1 MKVLVTKPMGNEVFN
16 TFFSERARAEIEKI
30 GEVIYNPY
38 DREFTDDE
46 LKEAL
51 KDVDAVFTGWG
62 TPKYDSNILEKADK
76 LKIIAHT
83 GGSAAAL
90 VSDELPKRNITLLTG
105 NRLYAESVAEGAL
118 GYILL
123 SQRKMLGDIK
133 RTKEIGWPDVYIHNK
148 GLKGKVIGLVGFGM
162 IAENLARILNA
173 FDVKIK
179 IYSGHLAP
187 EVAAKYN
194 ATICSLDEIFE
205 TCDIVSVHSALT
217 DKNYHFIGKEQLS
230 KMKDDA
236 LLINTARGAVIN
248 EAELIEE
255 LKTGRIRAILDV
267 YENEPLPMDSGLR
280 GLDNVILMPHRGG
293 PTTDVREWV
302 TIELAQDVKKF
313 FEGETNLKH
322 QISLEYASRMTDET
336 KFKKQLGG

>member
-1 MKVLVTKPMGNEVFN
+1 MKVLVTKPMGNEVFD
-16 TFFSERARAEIEKI
+16 TFFSERARAEIAKI
-30 GEVIYNPY
+30 GEVVYN
-38 DREFTDDE
+38 DLGREFTDDE

-62 TPKYDSNILEKADK
+62 TPKYDANILEKAEN

-118 GYILL
+118 CYILL
-123 SQRKMLGDIK
+123 SQRKMLGDIQ
-133 RTKEIGWPDVYIHNK
+133 RTKEIGWPDIYVHNK

-162 IAENLARILNA
+162 IAENLARILTA
-173 FDVKIK
+173 FDCKIK
-179 IYSGHLAP
+179 IYSGHLSQETAD
-187 EVAAKYN
+187 KYN
-194 ATICSLDEIFE
+194 AEICSLDEIFE
-205 TCDIVSVHSALT
+205 TCDIISVHSALN
-217 DKNYHFIGKEQLS
+217 DKSYHFIGKEQFA

-236 LLINTARGAVIN
+236 LIINTARGAVIN
-248 EAELIEE
+248 EAEFIEE

-313 FEGETNLKH
+313 FDGETDLKH

>member
-1 MKVLVTKPMGNEVFN
+1 MKVLVTKPKGNEVYN
-16 TFFSERARAEIEKI
+16 TFFSDRAIAEIEKL

-38 DREFTDDE
+38 DREFTEEE

-51 KDVDAVFTGWG
+51 RDVDVVFTGWG
-62 TPKYDSNILEKADK
+62 APKYDENILEYADK
-76 LKIIAHT
+76 LKVVAHT
-83 GGSAAAL
+83 GGSAAAII
-90 VSDELPKRNITLLTG
+90 SDEFMKRNLTLLTG

-118 GYILL
+118 CYILL
-123 SQRKMLGDIK
+123 SQRKMLGDIQ
-133 RTKEIGWPDVYIHNK
+133 RTKEIGWPDVYVHNK
-148 GLKGKVIGLVGFGM
+148 GLKGKVIGLIGFGM
-162 IAENLARILNA
+162 IAENFAKILTA
-173 FDVKIK
+173 FDCKIK
-179 IYSGHLAP
+179 ICSGHLAP
-187 EVAAKYN
+187 ETAAKYN
-194 ATICSLDEIFE
+194 AEKCSIEEIFE
-205 TCDIVSVHSALT
+205 TCDIVSVHTALN
-217 DKNYHFIGKEQLS
+217 DKSYHSIGKDLFDR
-230 KMKDDA
+230 MKDDS
-236 LLINTARGAVIN
+236 LIINTARGAVIN
-248 EAELIEE
+248 EAEMIEV

-313 FEGETNLKH
+313 FDGDTNLKH